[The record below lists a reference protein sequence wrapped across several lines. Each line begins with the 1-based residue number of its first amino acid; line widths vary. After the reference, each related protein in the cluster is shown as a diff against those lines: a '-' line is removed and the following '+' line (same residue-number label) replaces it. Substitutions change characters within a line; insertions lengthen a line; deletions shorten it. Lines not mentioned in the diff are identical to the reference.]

1 MRASVEGFEIPKCVK
16 VREERV
22 VQKWSGWTS
31 FKYHRSYVFYSST
44 AQTVELLND
53 LYQHFDDCVDAYN
66 VWKVETIGDAYLV
79 ASGVPD
85 QHENHATE
93 ICKMSLDLLS
103 KVSGII

>member
-1 MRASVEGFEIPKCVK
+1 MDFIQVSLLHIY
-16 VREERV
+16 
-22 VQKWSGWTS
+22 Q
-31 FKYHRSYVFYSST
+31 
-44 AQTVELLND
+44 QTVELLND

-103 KVSGII
+103 KVMSGVVCVSVKILGLGARQNCRSQVL

>member
-1 MRASVEGFEIPKCVK
+1 MDFIQVSLLHIH
-16 VREERV
+16 
-22 VQKWSGWTS
+22 Q
-31 FKYHRSYVFYSST
+31 
-44 AQTVELLND
+44 QTVELLND

-103 KVSGII
+103 KVMSGVVYQ

>member
-1 MRASVEGFEIPKCVK
+1 MD
-16 VREERV
+16 
-22 VQKWSGWTS
+22 
-31 FKYHRSYVFYSST
+31 
-44 AQTVELLND
+44 LLND

-85 QHENHATE
+85 QRLDHASE

-103 KVSGII
+103 KVRRDSATFQSATVNGLVSYFHILRLKSRIKIWYCTGLSEPLGLTG

>member
-1 MRASVEGFEIPKCVK
+1 M
-16 VREERV
+16 
-22 VQKWSGWTS
+22 
-31 FKYHRSYVFYSST
+31 
-44 AQTVELLND
+44 ELLND

-103 KVSGII
+103 KVMMSGVVCVSVKILGLLRCSAKLPFPGFANFVSAVSDY